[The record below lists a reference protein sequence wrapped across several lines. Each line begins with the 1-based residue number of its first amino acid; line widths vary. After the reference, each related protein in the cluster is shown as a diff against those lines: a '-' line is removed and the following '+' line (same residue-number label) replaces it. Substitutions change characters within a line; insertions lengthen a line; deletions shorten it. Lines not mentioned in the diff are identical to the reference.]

1 MHSLLCFLIL
11 SFLCQYFTHEA
22 RANRSQK
29 LFQSGERLSLVPL
42 WVTFYSTP
50 LLLKKKKQSRSL
62 HLYKEH
68 LLHIVFYL
76 LRKVTKSNI
85 RAKEKE
91 TKIDFPATKTSCHY
105 VQSAGSR
112 DKSADCV
119 VRYSY
124 NFITVNV
131 FHSWSSLMLSLL
143 HFYLYFLNS

>member
-11 SFLCQYFTHEA
+11 SFLCQYVTHEA
-22 RANRSQK
+22 RANRNQK

-42 WVTFYSTP
+42 LVTFYSHPSTP
-50 LLLKKKKQSRSL
+50 KKKKEKQSRSL

-68 LLHIVFYL
+68 LLHIMFCL
-76 LRKVTKSNI
+76 LRKVTNSNI

-91 TKIDFPATKTSCHY
+91 IKIDQLATKASCHY
-105 VQSAGSR
+105 VQPAGSR

-131 FHSWSSLMLSLL
+131 FHS
-143 HFYLYFLNS
+143 